1 MLAGPRSPLSLAS
14 REEQHSLQSLTVL
27 RGLAAPST
35 GQQYPACMGQD
46 ETLSRKRQV
55 LRVDVLSPKGGRAA
69 PRRGLYPPAGFC
81 RIQLLVK
88 LLFAVICTV
97 SSFQRELGGVHPTL
111 LCSKGSCV
119 PQSFSQRQERMAQS

>member
-1 MLAGPRSPLSLAS
+1 MQSLA
-14 REEQHSLQSLTVL
+14 VP

-69 PRRGLYPPAGFC
+69 PGRGFYPPAGLC
-81 RIQLLVK
+81 HIKLLVK
-88 LLFAVICTV
+88 HLFAVICTV
-97 SSFQRELGGVHPTL
+97 SFFKRGLGGVHPTL
-111 LCSKGSCV
+111 LCSEGSWV
-119 PQSFSQRQERMAQS
+119 PQSFSLRQETMAWS